1 MMRIPCST
9 AILRAFARA
18 RNKGRHQRRT
28 NLNRTCQ
35 HNRKRRAKS
44 VGPHYGERSDVAAG
58 ADIGINEADFD
69 RAESTSAVA
78 TFRLCGE
85 GWFRKISM
93 QTEFTRELIEQAF
106 DEMGTLAAA
115 RGITIEIAVYGGS
128 CLILASDIRN
138 ASGDVDAVF
147 LAGGAAVR
155 EIADA
160 VAARLNLTTDWINES
175 VKRMAP
181 PPGDPQPN
189 LMLSGEYPRVPNS
202 MVGLRVH
209 LPSPAYILAMK
220 ILANRGPE
228 DTEKTEVDLN
238 DAVALMKVTKITTE
252 QLLVDLLKECYP
264 NLPGIVFPT
273 VHPRIKTKIE
283 ILLDAYRKAESE
295 PDPTWH
301 AGTGPATRP

>member
-1 MMRIPCST
+1 
-9 AILRAFARA
+9 
-18 RNKGRHQRRT
+18 
-28 NLNRTCQ
+28 
-35 HNRKRRAKS
+35 
-44 VGPHYGERSDVAAG
+44 
-58 ADIGINEADFD
+58 
-69 RAESTSAVA
+69 
-78 TFRLCGE
+78 
-85 GWFRKISM
+85 M

-106 DEMGTLAAA
+106 DEMGALAAA

-147 LAGGAAVR
+147 LVGGAAVR

-160 VAARLNLTTDWINES
+160 VAAHLDLPTDWINEG

-202 MVGLRVH
+202 IVGLRVH
-209 LPSPAYILAMK
+209 LPPPAYILAMK
-220 ILANRGPE
+220 ILANRGAE
-228 DTEKTEVDLN
+228 DTDKVEIDLN
-238 DAVALMKVTKITTE
+238 DAVALMKVTKLTTE
-252 QLLVDLLKECYP
+252 QHLVDLLKECYP
-264 NLPGIVFPT
+264 NLPGIVLPT
-273 VHPRIKTKIE
+273 VNPRIKTKIE